1 MAPVCFDVEH
11 IYYLTQYLPVDR
23 VLRERGIETHFLGHT
38 NPGAQAINHAVAARE
53 GIGIEW
59 VESVEAAVEFYN
71 ACNPSWIIFGN
82 GCDFLSRLP
91 ATCRTAQ
98 LYHGIGM
105 KSDVY
110 KAGIMNMDVR
120 FMEGPFYTREVA
132 RLYPDRK
139 LFEVGYA
146 KLDPL
151 LGKDRLD
158 RDDKLRDWGLD
169 PGKST
174 LLYAPTFYPSSI
186 GCMPDDWPRQLGD
199 YNLIVKP
206 HQFTMS
212 KSRYRDQRRKLA
224 GWSEFQN
231 VHLAPMDAVIP
242 IPYMAVADLLI
253 SEASSMLFEF
263 AALDKPV
270 IWCDFLKLRWTYRG
284 PFRYR
289 LEKRLDSRIKRFGD
303 ICPHAAD
310 YVQLDELI
318 KQQLENPAEF
328 SLQRRQY
335 SEEIV
340 GPTDGKTSQRIVDYL
355 LENQGQIRL
364 PTHDPGS

>member
-1 MAPVCFDVEH
+1 MTQICFDVEH
-11 IYYLTQYLPVDR
+11 IYYLTQYLPVYSE
-23 VLRERGIETHFLGHT
+23 LRERGIESRFLGHEKS
-38 NPGAQAINHAVAARE
+38 PAVAINHAVAARG
-53 GIGIEW
+53 GIEIEW
-59 VESVEAAVEFYN
+59 VERAEEAVAYYH
-71 ACNPSWIIFGN
+71 AHKPDWIIFGN

-91 ATCRTAQ
+91 ARCRTAQ

-110 KAGIMNMDVR
+110 KPDIMAMDVR

-132 RLYPDRK
+132 RRYPDRK

-151 LGKDRLD
+151 LGGNRPD
-158 RDDKLRDWGLD
+158 RDASLRNWGLD
-169 PGKST
+169 PGRST

-186 GCMPDDWPRQLGD
+186 GCMPEDWPRQLGE

-206 HQFTMS
+206 HQFTLS
-212 KSRYRDQRRKLA
+212 KSRYRDQRRKIA
-224 GWSEFQN
+224 RWSEFPN
-231 VHLAPMDAVIP
+231 VHVAPMDAVIP

-284 PFRYR
+284 PFSYR
-289 LEKRLDSRIKRFGD
+289 LEKRMDGRIQRYRD
-303 ICPHAAD
+303 ICPHAANYSHLND
-310 YVQLDELI
+310 LI
-318 KQQLENPAEF
+318 GQQLQNSAEF
-328 SLQRRQY
+328 SSRRKQY
-335 SEEIV
+335 SAEIV
-340 GPTDGKTSQRIVDYL
+340 GPTDGKTSRRIVDYL
-355 LENQGQIRL
+355 LEHQWRDNRRV
-364 PTHDPGS
+364 DA